1 MLSALAF
8 LLMILGVA
16 ITLGV
21 LIIGIIVMARG
32 GETNQKWGNKL
43 MRYRLMAQAFAIVM
57 LMAGIYLTGMSQ

>member
-21 LIIGIIVMARG
+21 LIVGIIVMARG
-32 GETNQKWGNKL
+32 GETNLKWGNRL
-43 MRYRLMAQAFAIVM
+43 MRYRLMAQAFAVVM
-57 LMAGIYLTGMSQ
+57 LMLGIFLAGHN